1 MLDSWLQDVRYA
13 ARLLRRNPLFALT
26 AAASL
31 AIGIGANTTI
41 FTIASALLFKTPIGV
56 VEPGRLVD
64 VGRSQDGRGFDN
76 GSYPNYLDLRARNT
90 VFTDIYAYK
99 LGAEPMSLGGAD
111 GAERIFGDMVSTN
124 YFDTLGA
131 RPQIG
136 RLFASADGNQPGATP
151 FAVLSHQFWKRRF
164 NGDPSVVGRTL
175 QVNGHPLTVIG
186 VAPDGFHGTTVLTT
200 DVWVP
205 ITMVGELSPRRSG
218 SILTSRESVWLVMG
232 ARLKPGVSI
241 GQAQGEL
248 TSIARALE
256 QEYPDANRG
265 KGLRVAASAPIPGN
279 GAPVAAFMAVLMG
292 IVTLV
297 LAIACANVAGVLL
310 ARASARRREIA
321 VRLAIGAGRG
331 RLIRQMLV
339 ESSLLFLVGGAAGLA
354 LARGLTTTLVSLLP
368 ALPLPLDVTLPLDAR
383 AMAFTLALSLGAAVL
398 SGLAPAFH
406 ASRAEVVGGLKADA
420 QGGPERMRLRNAFV
434 ISQVAFSIV
443 LVVGAGLF
451 GRALQRAAT
460 IDPGFDP
467 RGLELAFLDLSL
479 SGYTETTGPVFA
491 QQVVERVRAL
501 PGVESATVSAVMPLG
516 MGRMGLG
523 GLSLP
528 GAPMPTDRR
537 GPPPPGWLKADWN
550 VVEPDYF
557 KTMRMPLVRG
567 RDFTAADR
575 SGAPYVVIVNETA
588 ARQLW
593 PNQDPLGKVLVHHV
607 DRRGTPDS
615 SRPMIV
621 VGVAKDAKY
630 AFLGEERT
638 GFVYVPMQQQYMPR
652 TTIVARASDGRRL
665 AADIRSLLGSM
676 NPNVPVVNAQTF
688 EEYASLGL
696 VPQRIAASVAGSLGV
711 IGLLLAAI
719 GIYGVTAYMVTSR
732 TREIGIRIALGAQQG
747 NVVRMVLRQGMTL
760 TLAGA
765 AIGLLLAAAAGRL
778 LGSLLFGVGATDPV
792 TFIGSAVLFV
802 AIGLAAC
809 YAPARRATEIDAME
823 ALRYE

>member
-64 VGRSQDGRGFDN
+64 VGRSQDGSGFDN

-164 NGDPSVVGRTL
+164 NGDPAVVGRTL

-420 QGGPERMRLRNAFV
+420 QGGPERLRMRNAFV
-434 ISQVAFSIV
+434 VSQVAFSIV

-451 GRALQRAAT
+451 GRAL
-460 IDPGFDP
+460 
-467 RGLELAFLDLSL
+467 
-479 SGYTETTGPVFA
+479 
-491 QQVVERVRAL
+491 
-501 PGVESATVSAVMPLG
+501 
-516 MGRMGLG
+516 
-523 GLSLP
+523 
-528 GAPMPTDRR
+528 
-537 GPPPPGWLKADWN
+537 
-550 VVEPDYF
+550 
-557 KTMRMPLVRG
+557 
-567 RDFTAADR
+567 
-575 SGAPYVVIVNETA
+575 
-588 ARQLW
+588 
-593 PNQDPLGKVLVHHV
+593 
-607 DRRGTPDS
+607 
-615 SRPMIV
+615 
-621 VGVAKDAKY
+621 
-630 AFLGEERT
+630 
-638 GFVYVPMQQQYMPR
+638 
-652 TTIVARASDGRRL
+652 
-665 AADIRSLLGSM
+665 
-676 NPNVPVVNAQTF
+676 
-688 EEYASLGL
+688 
-696 VPQRIAASVAGSLGV
+696 
-711 IGLLLAAI
+711 
-719 GIYGVTAYMVTSR
+719 
-732 TREIGIRIALGAQQG
+732 
-747 NVVRMVLRQGMTL
+747 
-760 TLAGA
+760 
-765 AIGLLLAAAAGRL
+765 
-778 LGSLLFGVGATDPV
+778 
-792 TFIGSAVLFV
+792 
-802 AIGLAAC
+802 
-809 YAPARRATEIDAME
+809 
-823 ALRYE
+823 